1 MTTSDEMTIEQILAA
16 APLIA
21 PEIAPERVAEIA
33 PRIRAIL
40 TGLQRLDELDLGG
53 YEPTLTFSLRP
64 ED

>member
-1 MTTSDEMTIEQILAA
+1 MTPDEITIEQILAA

-33 PRIRAIL
+33 PRIRAIII
-40 TGLQRLDELDLGG
+40 GVQRLDELDLSA
-53 YEPTLTFSLRP
+53 YEPTLTLSLRP

>member
-1 MTTSDEMTIEQILAA
+1 MIADEMTIEQILAA

-40 TGLQRLDELDLGG
+40 TGVQRLDELDLSD
-53 YEPTLTFSLRP
+53 YEPTLTLSLRP

>member
-1 MTTSDEMTIEQILAA
+1 MGPDEITIEQILAA

-40 TGLQRLDELDLGG
+40 SAMQRLDELDLSP
-53 YEPTLTFSLRP
+53 YEPTLTLSLRP

>member
-1 MTTSDEMTIEQILAA
+1 MTTPDEMTIEQILAA

-40 TGLQRLDELDLGG
+40 TGLQRLDELDLSA
-53 YEPTLTFSLRP
+53 YEPTLTLSLRP